1 MAARCWWHEAPWF
14 GRIADDEFRAV
25 VAAYVAKYGV
35 YTPDL
40 PEREPALLQAWIQ
53 ERATTPPVQTEQPG
67 RPEAAA

>member
-14 GRIADDEFRAV
+14 GRIADDEFRAI

-40 PEREPALLQAWIQ
+40 PEREPALLQAWIR
-53 ERATTPPVQTEQPG
+53 ERATPSPEQ
-67 RPEAAA
+67 PEAAA